1 MMIMAIM
8 IITMMIMPR
17 LPRTALVAEEF
28 GDAIW
33 GNHAGRQ
40 IACSDTASWW
50 PPWSW
55 WWWWW
60 WLGGWRH
67 FLGANK
73 GESVVLRQ
81 IQCGTYCLAALNC
94 PLSRDPTFIASELRS
109 PIPPFCHQSTSSSSL
124 NLYWCYDGRMRCFWW
139 GRVELRR
146 VWGESQ
152 SLFASLCPSSTV
164 EPLSNLWY
172 IGHLDCN
179 VSSVWYRVLPHW
191 GNILPRTKGTLRPW
205 GVHLLN
211 CDMP

>member
-1 MMIMAIM
+1 MIM
-8 IITMMIMPR
+8 TR

-55 WWWWW
+55 WWWSCWWPWW
-60 WLGGWRH
+60 WWWWVRWRH

-124 NLYWCYDGRMRCFWW
+124 NLCQCLLVGW
-139 GRVELRR
+139 GAHHEEGSK
-146 VWGESQ
+146 WGEFEERDPESVCKLVPLFNSGTSVQPLIYWTLGLQCVQRLIQ
-152 SLFASLCPSSTV
+152 SLA
-164 EPLSNLWY
+164 
-172 IGHLDCN
+172 
-179 VSSVWYRVLPHW
+179 
-191 GNILPRTKGTLRPW
+191 TLR
-205 GVHLLN
+205 
-211 CDMP
+211 